1 MERFDGILDFNKNN
15 KEIDPDVLLYAKLNL
30 LKQRAE
36 IQNQMK
42 ALVIEGEAYK
52 LNGLK
57 AELKKCDMYL
67 DDLNSML
74 DGDYNFIDIS
84 IPEIEQYAI
93 AEYKERNDSMFVS
106 YKSYKK
112 VEDSE
117 VLEKE
122 ISELEN
128 DYNENDYL
136 IEASREMEEEE
147 RQRRMREQELELND
161 EESYGP
167 SLY

>member
-1 MERFDGILDFNKNN
+1 MERFDGVLNFDRNN

-42 ALVIEGEAYK
+42 ALVMEGEAYK

-74 DGDYNFIDIS
+74 DGDYTFIDIS
-84 IPEIEQYAI
+84 IPEIEQYAMN
-93 AEYKERNDSMFVS
+93 EYKERNHDIAIS

-117 VLEKE
+117 VLEEEVSK
-122 ISELEN
+122 LES

-136 IEASREMEEEE
+136 LEASREMEEE

-161 EESYGP
+161 DEYYGP

>member
-1 MERFDGILDFNKNN
+1 MERLDGVLDFDRNK
-15 KEIDPDVLLYAKLNL
+15 KEIDPDVLLYAKLNI

-42 ALVIEGEAYK
+42 ALVINGESYK
-52 LNGLK
+52 LSGLQ
-57 AELKKCDMYL
+57 AELKKYDMYL

-74 DGDYNFIDIS
+74 EGDYNFIDIS
-84 IPEIEQYAI
+84 VPEIEQYAI
-93 AEYKERNDSMFVS
+93 AEYKERNDDMFVS

-117 VLEKE
+117 VLEDE
-122 ISELEN
+122 ISKLED

-136 IEASREMEEEE
+136 IEASREIEEEE
-147 RQRRMREQELELND
+147 RQRRMREQELELNN

>member
-1 MERFDGILDFNKNN
+1 MERFDGVLDFDRNK
-15 KEIDPDVLLYAKLNL
+15 KEIDPDVLLYAKLNI

-42 ALVIEGEAYK
+42 ALVVEGEAYK

-74 DGDYNFIDIS
+74 DGDYHFIDIS
-84 IPEIEQYAI
+84 IPEIEQYAMN
-93 AEYKERNDSMFVS
+93 EYKGRNDNNMSIS
-106 YKSYKK
+106 YKSKK
-112 VEDSE
+112 IEDSE
-117 VLEKE
+117 ALEKE

-128 DYNENDYL
+128 DYNENNYL